1 MRFQEAAWGEPHVAW
16 ELILA
21 ILDADNSM
29 KVVANLA
36 AGPSRNCWRRTPISA

>member
-36 AGPSRNCWRRTPISA
+36 AGPLEELLATHSD